1 MRKQWGCSWNGY
13 NAGIEETVDLH
24 KYQRNFEGLKDDLCG
39 TSDKWIKISIVQILL
54 ILLISDYIINIY

>member
-39 TSDKWIKISIVQILL
+39 ISDKSSLERVTMSSLSWPVF
-54 ILLISDYIINIY
+54 